1 MSTRTMM
8 TTSTIQNVI
17 AILNSHNLNI
27 LAAQKFM
34 LLAKIQRAA
43 KLGDGRVVKL
53 RELNTEIATRH

>member
-34 LLAKIQRAA
+34 LLEFR
-43 KLGDGRVVKL
+43 
-53 RELNTEIATRH
+53 IAMTF

>member
-1 MSTRTMM
+1 M

-43 KLGDGRVVKL
+43 KLGDADARRFVKL
-53 RELNTEIATRH
+53 CELNTEIATRH